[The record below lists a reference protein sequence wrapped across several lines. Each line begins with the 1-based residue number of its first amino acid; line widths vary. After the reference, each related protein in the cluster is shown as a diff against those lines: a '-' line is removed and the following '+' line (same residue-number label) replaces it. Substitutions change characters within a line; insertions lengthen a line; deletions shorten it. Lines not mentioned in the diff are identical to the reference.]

1 MRGDR
6 SEGKGGDMKE
16 LLRVVPLESREPVS
30 LVCYHPIAEKYLL
43 KAARGESSLFDD
55 DPDMRAPTCL
65 AVEYEYDSVLHE
77 LCCALGWQGG
87 TLSQAMDEVKML
99 VAMAKT
105 KGES

>member
-6 SEGKGGDMKE
+6 SEDKGGDVTE
-16 LLRVVPLESREPVS
+16 LLRVVPLESKEPVS

-55 DPDMRAPTCL
+55 DPDMCKPTCL
-65 AVEYEYDSVLHE
+65 AVEYEYDSILHE

-87 TLSQAMDEVKML
+87 TLSQAMGEVKRL
-99 VAMAKT
+99 VSIAKLR
-105 KGES
+105 GE